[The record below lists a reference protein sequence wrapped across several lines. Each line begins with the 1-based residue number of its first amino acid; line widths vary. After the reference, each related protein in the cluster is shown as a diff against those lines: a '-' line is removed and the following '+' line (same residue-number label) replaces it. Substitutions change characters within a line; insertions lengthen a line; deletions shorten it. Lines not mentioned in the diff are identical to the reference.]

1 MTFTVTT
8 PAILFPATSLIL
20 LAYTVKLLH
29 LGGLVRALKNKFQEE
44 QQPDLLKEMENLRQ
58 RIFLIRNMQAFG
70 VCCLLFCSI
79 CMLCLFADWFLAA
92 KISFSI
98 SLLML
103 LLALAYCFR
112 EIQISATALQIAL
125 EELGENEKESR

>member
-1 MTFTVTT
+1 MSFSVTT

-20 LAYTVKLLH
+20 LAYTAKLLH
-29 LGGLVRALKNKFQEE
+29 LGSLVRVLKNKFKEE
-44 QQPDLLKEMENLRQ
+44 KHPDLLKEIKNLKQ

-79 CMLCLFADWFLAA
+79 CMLSLFANFFLAA
-92 KISFSI
+92 KISFGV

-112 EIQISATALQIAL
+112 EIQISATALQITL
-125 EELGENEKESR
+125 EEIEGVKEQNK